1 MELKNKT
8 DQFVATF
15 CQLLVAQMRNRG
27 RGDFDRTG
35 IWFVEQTKNV
45 EERAFAAAGR
55 ADHRVQTS
63 GFEIERNAAQGVD
76 PLFFFT
82 EIAFEVAASE
92 RERAFNKMDWRKVY
106 IGCILSS

>member
-55 ADHRVQTS
+55 ADHCMHTS
-63 GFEIERNAAQGVD
+63 GFEIERNATQGED
-76 PLFFFT
+76 RLFFFT

-92 RERAFNKMDWRKVY
+92 RERACHKLDPRKVST
-106 IGCILSS
+106 GWS